1 MREIFDETIHEF
13 GRSLGMGDLRLRE
26 NGALMLQV
34 DNIGTIA
41 FELIGE
47 FREQVAMSLTR
58 QIEPP
63 DAEACRRI
71 LELCHYRNP
80 APFPVHPAFNSHGS
94 LVFAIGFSAADF
106 TLPNINQAID
116 TLDGLHQQIQSSVR
130 LVHA

>member
-13 GRSLGMGDLRLRE
+13 GRSLGMDDLRLRE

-47 FREQVAMSLTR
+47 FRDHLAMSLTR

-71 LELCHYRNP
+71 LELCHYRSP
-80 APFPVHPAFNSHGS
+80 SPFAVHAAFNSHGS
-94 LVFAIGFSAADF
+94 LVFAIGFEASEF
-106 TLPNINQAID
+106 TLPNISTAID
-116 TLDGLHQQIQSSVR
+116 LLDGLHQQIQSSVR